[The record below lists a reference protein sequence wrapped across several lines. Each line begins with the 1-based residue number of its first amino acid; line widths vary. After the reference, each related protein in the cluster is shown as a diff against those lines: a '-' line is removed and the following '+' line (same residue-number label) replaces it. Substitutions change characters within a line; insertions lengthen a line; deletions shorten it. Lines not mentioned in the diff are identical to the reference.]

1 MSGFIENEKGD
12 LNFKSFIHIPKA
24 KVGQLNAEFSL
35 EQRWGNLG
43 CEVRRVIS
51 LGRKWNDS

>member
-12 LNFKSFIHIPKA
+12 HNSKSSIHISKA

-51 LGRKWNDS
+51 